1 MKISNTFLF
10 WVLQLIGW
18 GTPIIIN
25 ASAKY
30 SSPKLSNI
38 YVTAE
43 TLILIISGII
53 ASSLL
58 RVFLKRNITF
68 NKFNRKEWKF
78 IIIGYIGAS
87 LLFSSLM
94 FLAIPVGN
102 LLNKTEITLSSL
114 LIISSI
120 VNAFVFMFFWL
131 VLYLSIKL
139 TRQYRSN
146 QIKNL
151 QLETALK
158 DSELNTL
165 KGQINPHFMF
175 NSLNNIRGLMLED
188 VEKSRDMITR
198 LSEMLR
204 YSLTKNKIDT
214 IALKEELE
222 MVDNY
227 IELSKIQFEDRL
239 QYSFNID
246 GTLLNVEIPPM
257 VVQMLIENAI
267 KHGISSL
274 RQGGSIHL
282 SITELQ
288 KQLIIIVSNSGVLTK
303 NSSSTHVGIQNIKKR
318 LALLYKEK
326 ASFNLKAE
334 NNTVIA
340 TIKLPL

>member
-1 MKISNTFLF
+1 MKISNTILF
-10 WVLQLIGW
+10 WIFQFLGW
-18 GTPIIIN
+18 GIPIIIN
-25 ASAKY
+25 SSAKY
-30 SSPKLSNI
+30 GNPKLNTTYI
-38 YVTAE
+38 ILE
-43 TLILIISGII
+43 TLLLIISGIVVST
-53 ASSLL
+53 AL
-58 RVFLKRNITF
+58 RIYLKRNISF
-68 NKFNRKEWKF
+68 NKFNAKEWKH
-78 IIIGYIGAS
+78 IIIGYLITS
-87 LLFSSLM
+87 ILFSAFM
-94 FLAIPVGN
+94 FLAIP
-102 LLNKTEITLSSL
+102 LNNALNDTPKPISTLAV
-114 LIISSI
+114 ISSI
-120 VNAFVFMFFWL
+120 FNAFIFMFFWL

-151 QLETALK
+151 QLEAALK

-214 IALKEELE
+214 IALKAELE

-239 QYSFNID
+239 QFSSQIND
-246 GTLLNVEIPPM
+246 NLLAVEIPPM
-257 VVQMLIENAI
+257 IIQMLIENAI
-267 KHGISSL
+267 KHGISNL
-274 RQGGSIHL
+274 REGGNIHL
-282 SITELQ
+282 SISEAQ
-288 KQLIIIVSNSGVLTK
+288 KQLYIEVSNSGTLVENKT
-303 NSSSTHVGIQNIKKR
+303 STHVGLQNIKKR
-318 LALLYKEK
+318 LALLYKNN

-334 NNTVIA
+334 SNTVIA

>member
-1 MKISNTFLF
+1 MKISNTILF
-10 WVLQLIGW
+10 WVLQLLGW
-18 GTPIIIN
+18 GAPIVIN

-30 SSPKLSNI
+30 SSPKLNNI

-43 TLILIISGII
+43 TLLLIISGII
-53 ASSLL
+53 TSSLL
-58 RVFLKRNITF
+58 RSYLKHNITF
-68 NKFNRKEWKF
+68 NTFNTKELKH
-78 IIIGYIGAS
+78 IVIGYIGAS
-87 LLFSSLM
+87 LLFSSSM
-94 FLAIPVGN
+94 FLAIPLGN
-102 LLNKTEITLSSL
+102 LLNETNITVSSL
-114 LIISSI
+114 LVLSSI
-120 VNAFVFMFFWL
+120 INAFIFMFFWL

-204 YSLTKNKIDT
+204 YSLTKNKVDT

-239 QYSFNID
+239 QYSAKVD
-246 GTLLNVEIPPM
+246 DTLLHVEIPPM
-257 VVQMLIENAI
+257 IIQMLIENAI

-274 RQGGSIHL
+274 RQGGSINL
-282 SITELQ
+282 SISERQ
-288 KQLIIIVSNSGVLTK
+288 KQLIIVVSNSGTLTE
-303 NSSSTHVGIQNIKKR
+303 NNTSTHVGIQNIKKR
-318 LALLYKEK
+318 LALLYKAN

>member
-1 MKISNTFLF
+1 MRLSNTTLF
-10 WVLQLIGW
+10 WILQFLGW
-18 GTPIIIN
+18 GIPVVIN

-30 SSPKLSNI
+30 NRPNLSNTYI
-38 YVTAE
+38 IAE
-43 TLILIISGII
+43 TLLLIISGIL

-58 RVFLKRNITF
+58 RRFLKRNITF
-68 NKFNRKEWKF
+68 NKFNKKEWKY
-78 IIIGYIGAS
+78 ILIGYIGAS
-87 LLFSSLM
+87 LLYATLM
-94 FLAIPVGN
+94 FLALPINNV
-102 LLNKTEITLSSL
+102 LNDNAKTPST
-114 LIISSI
+114 LIIISTI
-120 VNAFVFMFFWL
+120 INAFIFILFWL
-131 VLYLSIKL
+131 ILYLSIKL

-204 YSLTKNKIDT
+204 YSLTKNKVDT

-227 IELSKIQFEDRL
+227 IELSKIQFESRL
-239 QYSFNID
+239 QFTSQID
-246 GTLLNVEIPPM
+246 NTLLNVEIPPM
-257 VVQMLIENAI
+257 IIQMLVENAI
-267 KHGISSL
+267 KHGISNL
-274 RQGGSIHL
+274 REGGSIHL
-282 SITELQ
+282 SVSEAK
-288 KQLIIIVSNSGVLTK
+288 KQLNIDVSNSGTLVK
-303 NSSSTHVGIQNIKKR
+303 SESSTKVGLQNIKKR
-318 LALLYKEK
+318 LALLYKDQ
-326 ASFNLKAE
+326 ASFHLKAE
-334 NNTVIA
+334 QNTVIA